1 VGDARQKRILI
12 VDDDRFLTETLRAM
26 IAEHTDAEVKT
37 VADGVQALA
46 LLDVDHDF
54 DAVIC
59 DISMPGLSGIAL
71 YEKLRRSGNP
81 LAGRFIFVTGGAFT
95 ESANNFLAAGTV
107 PVLEKPFDSSALGAM
122 LGGIL
127 SG

>member
-59 DISMPGLSGIAL
+59 DISMPG
-71 YEKLRRSGNP
+71 RSGNP